1 MNIERN
7 DKESWVRNSEKKYQ
21 MMVNFVNLSYVI
33 IFFFIF
39 LLTWYKLEF
48 FNLFSSISFILFSA
62 NIILLVLH
70 LPLIISKRINL
81 FFFNVILFIVM
92 LLNAII
98 SNSNLGSSI
107 VLFNVVIMIVIF
119 RFFSFKEKSIKV
131 ISMVMLV
138 YFIFYCFL
146 QMEPFNTNTKGYI
159 ILLTYIYSTF
169 YLSTLKFKRIMIA
182 LISCFAFYAI
192 QLTDSR
198 GALLGLILFI
208 LLAFLIPSKVWGNKK
223 GVGLINV
230 VLTIGSLIFVYT
242 YIHLWENRFSISLDF
257 TDKPL
262 FTGREAIWTELFY
275 SFKEHP
281 MVGLGSNY
289 DILSYGNLNVHN
301 SMFNILVIYGT
312 PVLLLVLVLIWKSL
326 MNLSDGIINVNF
338 VRIAVSGFYSVLL
351 VGFFETNLLW
361 ASNIFPALFLIAI
374 AYSSNKKIEFY
385 NH

>member
-7 DKESWVRNSEKKYQ
+7 DKENWIRDSEKKYQ
-21 MMVNFVNLSYVI
+21 RMMNFINSSYAI

-70 LPLIISKRINL
+70 LPLIISKKINL

-92 LLNAII
+92 LLNSII

-119 RFFSFKEKSIKV
+119 RFFSFKEKSIKI

-138 YFIFYCFL
+138 YFLFYCFL

-169 YLSTLKFKRIMIA
+169 YLSTLKFKRIIIA
-182 LISCFAFYAI
+182 LITCFAFYAI

-198 GALLGLILFI
+198 GALLGLVLFI
-208 LLAFLIPSKVWGNKK
+208 LLAFLIPPKVWGNKK
-223 GVGLINV
+223 GVGLLNV
-230 VLTIGSLIFVYT
+230 FLTIGSLIFVYT

-281 MVGLGSNY
+281 IVGLGSNY
-289 DILSYGNLNVHN
+289 DIVSYGNLNVHN

-312 PVLLLVLVLIWKSL
+312 PVLLLVLLLIWKSL
-326 MNLSDGIINVNF
+326 INLSNEIINKNF
-338 VRIAVSGFYSVLL
+338 VRIAVSGFYSILL

-374 AYSSNKKIEFY
+374 AYSSNKK
-385 NH
+385 N

>member
-7 DKESWVRNSEKKYQ
+7 DKENWIRDSEKKYQ
-21 MMVNFVNLSYVI
+21 RMMNFINSSYAI

-70 LPLIISKRINL
+70 LPLIISKKINL

-92 LLNAII
+92 LLNSII

-119 RFFSFKEKSIKV
+119 RFFSFKENSIKI

-138 YFIFYCFL
+138 YFLFYCFL

-169 YLSTLKFKRIMIA
+169 YLSTLKFKRIIIA
-182 LISCFAFYAI
+182 LITCFAFYAI

-198 GALLGLILFI
+198 GALLGLVLFI
-208 LLAFLIPSKVWGNKK
+208 LLAFLIPPKVWGNKK
-223 GVGLINV
+223 GVSLLNV
-230 VLTIGSLIFVYT
+230 FLTIGSLIFVYT

-281 MVGLGSNY
+281 IVGLGSNY
-289 DILSYGNLNVHN
+289 DIVSYGNLNVHN

-312 PVLLLVLVLIWKSL
+312 PVLLLVLLLIWKSL
-326 MNLSDGIINVNF
+326 INLSNEIINKNF
-338 VRIAVSGFYSVLL
+338 VRIAVSGFYSILL

-374 AYSSNKKIEFY
+374 AYSSNKK
-385 NH
+385 N